1 MKFGDVSSNTLQD
14 LRGKS
19 SLNSL
24 NSLAKMFA
32 FGWGDMEL
40 FLLRICTLKSWF

>member
-1 MKFGDVSSNTLQD
+1 MKFGDASSNTLRD
-14 LRGKS
+14 LSRGKS

-32 FGWGDMEL
+32 FGWGDTEL
-40 FLLRICTLKSWF
+40 FLLRICTLKS